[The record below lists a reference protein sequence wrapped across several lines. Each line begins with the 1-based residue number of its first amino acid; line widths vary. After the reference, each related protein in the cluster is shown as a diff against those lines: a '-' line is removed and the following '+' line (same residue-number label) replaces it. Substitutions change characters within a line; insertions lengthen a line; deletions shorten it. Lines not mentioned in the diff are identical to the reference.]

1 MLLLFL
7 QYWGQKLVVEE
18 TVDDLGSMTQLMVA
32 GNRDAAMDMLKR
44 ALRSSTGN
52 VTRMDQW
59 QHNHQNLH
67 DGQN

>member
-1 MLLLFL
+1 
-7 QYWGQKLVVEE
+7 
-18 TVDDLGSMTQLMVA
+18 MVA

-44 ALRSSTGN
+44 ALQSSTGN
-52 VTRMDQW
+52 VTRIDHW